1 MEPIADDTSTDSR
14 NSNWVTGTQG
24 PKSWKRVSGELLAAQ
39 DRAFERAILLP
50 ARAIWPNLIQPEA
63 MAKYDRAGVDL
74 VAFNDAGG
82 IDVAIQCKGLFKA
95 EGLLDDQ
102 FVQFK
107 KSIDSFARSDLTADT
122 YVVVHNQDGRNV
134 GVAALIDAAL
144 ARLVTA
150 GKARKVIHWNRESF
164 LKALEHR
171 LRDMVLERVGE
182 QSVALLDNLEA
193 QFVFGRSH
201 VPDVPVAQG
210 RLTLERASPPAIHL
224 PSGAGQRTNIAEV
237 LSRAKGRWTLLTGL
251 FGSGKTTAALHAAR
265 LSPKQILY
273 VHAARI
279 EPKFGEGGTNSVM
292 SRILDALDVFGDFP
306 GDERGLFERLAGPM
320 LRQLLQA
327 PDTHSLLIIDA
338 LDESRTLDSPEAIE
352 RFLSALS
359 ELSCPL
365 ILTTRLEHFRATFGN
380 FDHLFD
386 ELSTK
391 GGNMRDVTLL
401 ELEPWGH
408 AETLTLVQA
417 ALAECPDNPGLMRL
431 RDDLRSGSDSGWDEE
446 FLHHPFFLRMIL
458 DLVGEAARPLG
469 SRCAIIN
476 AWVWAKLIRDLK
488 ASRQLPYAVTD
499 RNRFIEQMEAAMTA
513 AAGAMIA
520 RDADGL
526 RLLDTIPSN
535 VLIGL
540 VERTLVVQGL
550 GLGPAIAVSLLI
562 PATVRYRGEV
572 PVRFTHRAFQEYFLA
587 RYLFEAGEPPD
598 LYPTGVQNYWRE
610 MQTG

>member
-1 MEPIADDTSTDSR
+1 M
-14 NSNWVTGTQG
+14 TGTQG
-24 PKSWKRVSGELLAAQ
+24 TKSWKRISGELLAAQ
-39 DRAFERAILLP
+39 DRSFERAILLL

-63 MAKYDRAGVDL
+63 MNKYDRSGVDL

-82 IDVAIQCKGLFKA
+82 IDVAVQCKALFKA
-95 EGLLDDQ
+95 EGLQDDQ

-144 ARLVTA
+144 ARLVSA
-150 GKARKVIHWNRESF
+150 GKARTVIHWNRESF

-171 LRDMVLERVGE
+171 LRDMILERVGE
-182 QSVALLDNLEA
+182 QSAALLDNLEA

-210 RLTLERASPPAIHL
+210 QLTLERASPPAIYL
-224 PSGAGQRTNIAEV
+224 PSGGGQRTNIAEA

-251 FGSGKTTAALHAAR
+251 FGGGKTTAALHAAR

-292 SRILDALDVFGDFP
+292 SRILDALNVFGDFP

-327 PDTHSLLIIDA
+327 PDTRSLLIIDA

-352 RFLSALS
+352 RFVSALS

-417 ALAECPDNPGLMRL
+417 ALGESPDNRGLTRL
-431 RDDLRSGSDSGWDEE
+431 RDDLQSGFDCGWDEE

-458 DLVGEAARPLG
+458 DLVGEATRPLG
-469 SRCAIIN
+469 SRCSIIN
-476 AWVWAKLIRDLK
+476 AWIWAKLVRDLK

-520 RDADGL
+520 READGL

-535 VLIGL
+535 ALIGL
-540 VERTLVVQGL
+540 IERTLGVQGL
-550 GLGPAIAVSLLI
+550 GLGPAIAVSLFI
-562 PATVRYRGEV
+562 PATVRHRGEV

-587 RYLFEAGEPPD
+587 RYLLEAGEAPD
-598 LYPTGVQNYWRE
+598 LYPIGVQNYWRE
-610 MQTG
+610 MQAG